1 LKEKV
6 GRGDGHQNGPEQ
18 HPFIRHG

>member
-6 GRGDGHQNGPEQ
+6 GRGEAHQNGPQQ